1 MTENVNTETLNRLM
15 AGSIDMHIHM
25 GPESRLKRRQ
35 DSLELAKTAR
45 DMKMKAIVLKNREY
59 GTAALAQLVQGLV
72 PEVQVFGSIT
82 LDNEAGGLNPGAVLA
97 WIRMG
102 AKVVWMPTATAAN
115 SKDKVKRSRGLDL
128 PGEAQYIQDS
138 RGNILPEVK
147 EILNIVKEHN
157 VVLGTGHLSPAETF
171 VLVEEARAVGIDKV
185 VITHVMQDQLM
196 DLILSNAEIVQ
207 LTKMGAWIEYSYWTC
222 ENNISKT
229 SPAIL
234 ADSIKQVGAEHCIMS
249 TDFGQADNPPAPEG
263 FKAFMAAMLENGI
276 SEKDVEIMVK
286 TNPAKLLGIS

>member
-1 MTENVNTETLNRLM
+1 
-15 AGSIDMHIHM
+15 
-25 GPESRLKRRQ
+25 
-35 DSLELAKTAR
+35 
-45 DMKMKAIVLKNREY
+45 MKPSSWWKK
-59 GTAALAQLVQGLV
+59 
-72 PEVQVFGSIT
+72 
-82 LDNEAGGLNPGAVLA
+82 PG
-97 WIRMG
+97 
-102 AKVVWMPTATAAN
+102 
-115 SKDKVKRSRGLDL
+115 
-128 PGEAQYIQDS
+128 
-138 RGNILPEVK
+138 
-147 EILNIVKEHN
+147 
-157 VVLGTGHLSPAETF
+157 
-171 VLVEEARAVGIDKV
+171 AVGIDKV
-185 VITHVMQDQLM
+185 VITHVVQDQPL

-263 FKAFMAAMLENGI
+263 FRAFMAAMLENGI